1 MENFTCNQCE
11 NHCSIRY
18 TLNDKSIADVDGYL
32 CPKGMLSLIKE
43 LLPMNQKKE
52 GMTNESEN

>member
-11 NHCSIRY
+11 NHCSIGY
-18 TLNDKSIADVDGYL
+18 TVNENTLADVDGYL
-32 CPKGMLSLIKE
+32 CPKGMLSLIKK

-52 GMTNESEN
+52 GMYDETKN

>member
-1 MENFTCNQCE
+1 MGCNQCE
-11 NHCSIRY
+11 NHCSTRY
-18 TLNDKSIADVDGYL
+18 RLNDKTIADVDGYL

-52 GMTNESEN
+52 GMTDENEN

>member
-18 TLNDKSIADVDGYL
+18 KKVENTLADVDGYL

-52 GMTNESEN
+52 GMSDETKN

>member
-1 MENFTCNQCE
+1 MENFTCNQCD

-18 TLNDKSIADVDGYL
+18 EKTDNTLANVDGYL

-52 GMTNESEN
+52 GMLDETEN